1 MAVGSTSWLLAK
13 LLEIGKLYNKQ
24 LSSFQIKE
32 LFRFNRT
39 NFDFPYFK
47 MLDYRFGAWRSGGF
61 RDTKLSIYYKSWCEV
76 KLKSY

>member
-13 LLEIGKLYNKQ
+13 LIEIGRLYNKQ
-24 LSSFQIKE
+24 LSSFQIKK

-47 MLDYRFGAWRSGGF
+47 TLDYRFGDWRSGGF
-61 RDTKLSIYYKSWCEV
+61 GDTKLSIYYKS
-76 KLKSY
+76 